1 MKDIPSL
8 ILFFV
13 EIAWRRRYLIVL
25 PLIVFPVLALIA
37 GKMTPKTYEAQT
49 TILVQET
56 AKLNPFLN
64 DLAVGPNLKER
75 MPALQTLV
83 HSAHIL
89 ESVLIDTGRIREDTS
104 PSEKAWQISKLSAAI
119 SVQLMGN
126 DLVAFRMRG
135 DSGRGMAETLGA
147 LSRRFIDRLL
157 APERSSIHDS
167 QVFLQQELD
176 ERLQRLTKAQEA
188 YAAFKQDNRERLPS
202 LESSMVTR
210 VSALEQRLSDNRM
223 QLQASEAELG
233 DIRQRLIA
241 TNPVIGRIEEDIMR
255 STRRLGELR
264 SRYTDEHSSVQG
276 ELRILQRLED
286 ERENLLTSAE
296 AMEEADLDRLWNLA
310 ASSIS
315 PEDGETPALL
325 VSQMSKLQET
335 NTAYMRLKEETAAL
349 EMELR
354 NLHNAIAETGP
365 VMQEQKRLEESIR
378 LAQESY
384 DAIAKR
390 FDNAQITGALGEFEA
405 PERIKIIQA
414 PSDPVVPVTPGSLL
428 FALAGILA
436 GILAGAGL
444 AGAAEV
450 LDTRLRNRSQFQ
462 NAANVP
468 VIARFA
474 L

>member
-8 ILFFV
+8 ILFFI

-25 PLIVFPVLALIA
+25 PLLIFPVLALIA
-37 GKMTPKTYEAQT
+37 GRMTPRTYEAQT

-64 DLAVGPNLKER
+64 DLAVGPNLQER

-83 HSAHIL
+83 HSEHIL
-89 ESVLIDTGRIREDTS
+89 ESVLMDTGKLDAQSTAAQ
-104 PSEKAWQISKLSAAI
+104 KAWEISRLSAAI
-119 SVQLMGN
+119 TVQMKGT

-135 DSGRGMAETLGA
+135 NSGKGMAVTLDA
-147 LSRRFIDRLL
+147 LTKRFVDRLL
-157 APERSSIHDS
+157 APERSSIKES
-167 QVFLQQELD
+167 QVFLKQELE
-176 ERLQRLTKAQEA
+176 ERLKRLHDSQEV
-188 YAAFKQDNRERLPS
+188 YAAFKNRNRERLPS
-202 LESSMVTR
+202 MESGLIARIS
-210 VSALEQRLSDNRM
+210 SLEQRLSDNRM

-233 DIRQRLIA
+233 DMRQRLIG

-276 ELRILQRLED
+276 ELRTLQRLES
-286 ERENLLTSAE
+286 EREAVMADTHAIQS
-296 AMEEADLDRLWNLA
+296 ADLDRLWNLA
-310 ASSIS
+310 ASSLA
-315 PEDGETPALL
+315 PEDGKAPQLL
-325 VSQMSKLQET
+325 VSQMTKLQET
-335 NTAYMRLKEETAAL
+335 NSAHLRLKEETAAL
-349 EMELR
+349 EKELES
-354 NLHNAIAETGP
+354 LHTAVAETGP
-365 VMQEQKRLEESIR
+365 VIQEQKRLEESIR

-405 PERIKIIQA
+405 PERIKVIEA
-414 PSDPVVPVTPGSLL
+414 AADPVVPVTPGNML

-450 LDTRLRNRSQFQ
+450 LDTRLRSRNQFE
-462 NAANVP
+462 NATKVP
-468 VIARFA
+468 VIARFVA
-474 L
+474 

>member
-8 ILFFV
+8 ILLV
-13 EIAWRRRYLIVL
+13 AEIAWRRRYLIVI
-25 PLIVFPVLALIA
+25 PLLVFPVLAFIA
-37 GKMTPKTYEAQT
+37 GRMTPKTYEAQA

-89 ESVLIDTGRIREDTS
+89 EGVLIDTGHIKPDTQ
-104 PSEKAWQISKLSAAI
+104 PSDKAWQISRLSAAI
-119 SVQLMGN
+119 TVQLMGN

-135 DSGRGMAETLGA
+135 DNGKGMADTLNA
-147 LSRRFIDRLL
+147 LSKRFVDRLL
-157 APERSSIHDS
+157 APERSSITDS
-167 QVFLQQELD
+167 QIFLQQELD
-176 ERLQRLTKAQEA
+176 ERLTRLNTVQET
-188 YAAFKQDNRERLPS
+188 YAAFKQKNRERLPS
-202 LESSMVTR
+202 LEVTLVTR
-210 VSALEQRLSDNRM
+210 IVALEQRLSDNRM
-223 QLQASEAELG
+223 QLQASKVELG
-233 DIRQRLIA
+233 DMRQRLIG

-264 SRYTDEHSSVQG
+264 SRYTEQHSSVQG
-276 ELRILQRLED
+276 EIRTLHRLEA
-286 ERENLLTSAE
+286 ERESLMANAT
-296 AMEEADLDRLWNLA
+296 AMKDADIDRLWNLA
-310 ASSIS
+310 ASSLA
-315 PEDGETPALL
+315 PEDGKAPALL

-335 NTAYMRLKEETAAL
+335 NSAFLRLQEETAAL
-349 EMELR
+349 EKELDS
-354 NLHNAIAETGP
+354 LHNAIAETGP

-405 PERIKIIQA
+405 PERIKIIEA

-428 FALAGILA
+428 FALAGIVA

-450 LDTRLRNRSQFQ
+450 LDTRLRSRNQFETVT
-462 NAANVP
+462 NVP

-474 L
+474 G

>member
-1 MKDIPSL
+1 
-8 ILFFV
+8 
-13 EIAWRRRYLIVL
+13 
-25 PLIVFPVLALIA
+25 
-37 GKMTPKTYEAQT
+37 
-49 TILVQET
+49 
-56 AKLNPFLN
+56 
-64 DLAVGPNLKER
+64 
-75 MPALQTLV
+75 
-83 HSAHIL
+83 
-89 ESVLIDTGRIREDTS
+89 
-104 PSEKAWQISKLSAAI
+104 
-119 SVQLMGN
+119 MGN

-135 DSGRGMAETLGA
+135 DSGEGMAKTLAA
-147 LSRRFIDRLL
+147 LSKPFIDRLL
-157 APERSSIHDS
+157 APERSSIQDS

-176 ERLQRLTKAQEA
+176 ERLQRLNSAQET
-188 YAAFKQDNRERLPS
+188 YAAFKQENRERLPS
-202 LESSMVTR
+202 LESSMITR

-223 QLQASEAELG
+223 QLQASKAELG
-233 DIRQRLIA
+233 DIRQRLIE

-276 ELRILQRLED
+276 ELRTLQRLED
-286 ERENLLTSAE
+286 ERETLMTSAQE
-296 AMEEADLDRLWNLA
+296 LKEADLDRLWNLA

-315 PEDGETPALL
+315 PEDGEAPALL

-335 NTAYMRLKEETAAL
+335 NTAYLKLKEETSAL
-349 EMELR
+349 EKELR
-354 NLHNAIAETGP
+354 NLPQCDRGDRTCNAGAKAFGGIY
-365 VMQEQKRLEESIR
+365 R

-405 PERIKIIQA
+405 PERIKIIQP

-444 AGAAEV
+444 AGAAEA
-450 LDTRLRNRSQFQ
+450 LDTRLRNRSQFE
-462 NAANVP
+462 NATGVP